1 VRDAVITTM
10 TLLSTTSHARRR
22 LFLLLV
28 LTFTCQTYAIGF
40 ANPQAQGMLER
51 NQEKL
56 IKEHG
61 HSHKLAAK
69 PNDDSKDKVKENSK
83 EYYEGMLS
91 SSLTSE
97 DPDRV
102 TGDAILKP
110 TVKFVGSVSVLI
122 AALLL
127 VFLISNGLLFI

>member
-1 VRDAVITTM
+1 M
-10 TLLSTTSHARRR
+10 TNARRR
-22 LFLLLV
+22 LLLL
-28 LTFTCQTYAIGF
+28 LLITFLFQVHAIGF

-56 IKEHG
+56 IERT

-69 PNDDSKDKVKENSK
+69 PSNDSENKVKEGSK
-83 EYYEGMLS
+83 EYYEGMMS
-91 SSLTSE
+91 SSLTNE

-110 TVKFVGSVSVLI
+110 TVKFVGSVSVLV